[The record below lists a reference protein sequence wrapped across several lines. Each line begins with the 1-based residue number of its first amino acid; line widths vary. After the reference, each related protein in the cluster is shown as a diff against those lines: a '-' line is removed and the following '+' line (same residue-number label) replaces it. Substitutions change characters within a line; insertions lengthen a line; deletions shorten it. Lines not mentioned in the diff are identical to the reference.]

1 MKIALNEYF
10 GENIFLKFSV
20 GKVTGITPAELDNR
34 EKKTK
39 QQEAITA
46 IETDPVVRQLMDSFD
61 AKLINSS
68 IKPINKGDSE

>member
-1 MKIALNEYF
+1 VK
-10 GENIFLKFSV
+10 
-20 GKVTGITPAELDNR
+20 
-34 EKKTK
+34 KKTK